1 MTLTWTRR
9 AASAWCIAHARTHAR
24 ARAPTKQVQIAEYAM
39 DPHMLAKYKAAVKA
53 VHAKR
58 TAKENLAEA
67 EKKRRR
73 AAFEAEMADLD
84 VQDATLES
92 SQSYEDEPA
101 EEEKEEPKEE
111 NPALAEAKAAAESA
125 AASAAESTAAAESSR
140 LMQAAAGVARV
151 AVGVAERS
159 GLI

>member
-1 MTLTWTRR
+1 
-9 AASAWCIAHARTHAR
+9 
-24 ARAPTKQVQIAEYAM
+24 M
-39 DPHMLAKYKAAVKA
+39 DPHMLAKYKAAVRA

-58 TAKENLAEA
+58 AAKENLAEA

-101 EEEKEEPKEE
+101 EEKEEE
-111 NPALAEAKAAAESA
+111 NPALAEAKAAAAAAESA